1 MKRKETEEEIS
12 YEQFCAELRAM
23 TEKEN
28 NRPWYSKALCAVW
41 YLPYRIKEGIC
52 RRKLRRLSLGKSKY
66 RKGKLYIEKISPDI
80 AWQMDNY
87 LSSII
92 RDYLLLYEKRTS
104 IIGNCV
110 VPKDRLNIDSDE
122 LYEKWKAKL
131 RETAELFDGLTKTEE
146 TYEEDCKRITQ
157 ERVNEAFQALSEV
170 FLDLTW

>member
-1 MKRKETEEEIS
+1 MKKKIDKEIS

-28 NRPWYSKALCAVW
+28 NRPWYSKALCAVLG
-41 YLPYRIKEGIC
+41 LPYRITEGIR

-80 AWQMDNY
+80 AWQMNNY
-87 LSSII
+87 LPSII
-92 RDYLLLYEKRTS
+92 RDYLLFYAEKTP

-110 VPKDRLNIDSDE
+110 VPQDHSDIDSDE

-131 RETAELFDGLTKTEE
+131 RMAAELFDGLTKTDE

>member
-1 MKRKETEEEIS
+1 MKKKIDKEIS

-28 NRPWYSKALCAVW
+28 NRPWFSKALLAVW
-41 YLPYRIKEGIC
+41 HLPYRIKEGIR

-66 RKGKLYIEKISPDI
+66 CQGKLYIEKISPDI
-80 AWQMDNY
+80 AWQMNNY
-87 LSSII
+87 LPSII
-92 RDYLLLYEKRTS
+92 RDYLLFYEKRTP

-110 VPKDRLNIDSDE
+110 VPNDRPDIDSDE

-131 RETAELFDGLTKTEE
+131 RTTAELFDGLTKTEE